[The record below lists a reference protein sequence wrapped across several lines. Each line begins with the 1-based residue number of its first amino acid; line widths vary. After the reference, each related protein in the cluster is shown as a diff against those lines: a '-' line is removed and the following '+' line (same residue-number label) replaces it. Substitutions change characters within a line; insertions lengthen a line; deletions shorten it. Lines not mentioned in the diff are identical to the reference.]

1 MLTIPE
7 DSGLALI
14 GDSDRCEVLPR
25 NSSLLECLLN
35 DILRCPPD
43 FVGVMLHPPGARI
56 DLLMFFLRAGDQI
69 AVRIEDRETR
79 AGRTLIDC
87 ADVLS
92 HGRYSNACWSLA
104 GGHRS
109 LALAFPEQQGNDQTR
124 TTTGWESAMQRM
136 RVKTRRKREIVDITD
151 RLQDVITKAYK
162 GQSGFCQLSVLHT
175 TAALTTA
182 DLDPGTDLDMLDAFE
197 AIIPKLHYRHP
208 HDPEHV
214 PDHILSA
221 LIGTSVSVPVDESQ
235 LVLGTWQ
242 RVVLVELDGP
252 RDREVVVSLA
262 TEKAA

>member
-1 MLTIPE
+1 
-7 DSGLALI
+7 
-14 GDSDRCEVLPR
+14 
-25 NSSLLECLLN
+25 
-35 DILRCPPD
+35 
-43 FVGVMLHPPGARI
+43 
-56 DLLMFFLRAGDQI
+56 
-69 AVRIEDRETR
+69 
-79 AGRTLIDC
+79 
-87 ADVLS
+87 
-92 HGRYSNACWSLA
+92 
-104 GGHRS
+104 
-109 LALAFPEQQGNDQTR
+109 
-124 TTTGWESAMQRM
+124 MQRM
-136 RVKTRRKREIVDITD
+136 RVITRKKREVIDITD

-182 DLDPGTDLDMLDAFE
+182 DLDPGTDLDMLDAF
-197 AIIPKLHYRHP
+197 AAMIPKLRYRHP

-252 RDREVVVSLA
+252 REREVVVSLA